1 MSLPKEPRQKMI
13 NIMYL
18 VLTALLALN
27 VSSEILN
34 AFRTVDISLGNANK
48 IIEDKNQQLLS
59 SLTQLEKDAKTHEKA
74 VIWRK
79 KALDAQQIAD
89 DANKY
94 IDDLKQ
100 ELKVEAQLDPATGEY
115 KEDDLEAATRLF
127 VSEQPKNE
135 SWVTKLM
142 ESFTSLFGHST
153 PTPNKYGKGEELKNR
168 LTEVKTKLLA
178 LDPEIEKEFASTL
191 PIDLEIPKSKNAAS
205 KKDWSTAYFHMTPTI
220 AAITILSKFQN
231 DIKNSEAQVIEF
243 CHKQVGEVKVVFDQ
257 FQPIV
262 SQSSQYLMPGQELT
276 ISGGVSASNKA
287 VVPTVTVDGSV
298 IPLNSEGV
306 AETKFTVGAPGSYT
320 KKVTISFKK
329 PDGTDGSVQKDVQY
343 TVGSP
348 TGVSVSADAVKVLY
362 VGLDNPI
369 SISGGAKGAEAITAT
384 IDNGSIKNMGNGKF
398 IANVETPGAANISV
412 TVDGKT
418 ASYPFRVK
426 NVPPPT
432 PMVGNSG
439 GGAVSAAQFK
449 AQAGLRADLKD
460 FVFENV
466 KYTVSSFYII
476 FSGKGFEASPKV
488 IKNSGARFT
497 AEVEESMEKCK
508 AGSVVSFME
517 IYVEGPGGSR
527 KLDATATFTLGQ

>member
-48 IIEDKNQQLLS
+48 IIEDKNQQLLT
-59 SLTQLEKDAKTHEKA
+59 SLNQLENDAKTHDKA

-79 KALDAQQIAD
+79 KALDAQQIAE
-89 DANKY
+89 DANTY
-94 IDDLKQ
+94 INNLKQ
-100 ELKVEAQLDPATGEY
+100 ELLVEAKLDPATGEY
-115 KEDDLEAATRLF
+115 REDDLEAATRLF
-127 VSEQPKNE
+127 VSAP
-135 SWVTKLM
+135 
-142 ESFTSLFGHST
+142 
-153 PTPNKYGKGEELKNR
+153 PTGKGKGEELKNR
-168 LTEVKTKLLA
+168 LADVKTKLLA
-178 LDPEIEKEFASTL
+178 LDPDIEKEFASTL

-205 KKDWSTAYFHMTPTI
+205 KKDWPTAYFHMTPTI

-398 IANVETPGAANISV
+398 IADVETPGAANISV